1 MRDVFITFG
10 RAFVS
15 TLKTLF
21 KEQAERW
28 SGSIETQQRL
38 MKMVFQLLEKEQPGI
53 AEALAR
59 LVASGRFNTVRDLL
73 SEGLN
78 DIHARKM
85 DFMVLSQYNL
95 MGPPAG
101 ERIRAVMANPDL
113 QYDEAAFQKCQA
125 EDELYNVTN
134 VLMSAFGADFPTSG
148 TFNADKYIA
157 SITTGRAVIAK
168 YAGGLTQETVPLLA
182 KLVGVLDWRG
192 KKAAASEEIVKNYVE
207 DMKAW
212 RDVVPGS
219 PDANGL
225 EKVFQRRM
233 NAYLKDVLAG
243 NAHASFNTTNHPGLL
258 QTFLDDLP
266 RCTYIFNGK
275 KVLGTTLQAKIAPYM
290 ESIQDPVKR
299 KVVSV
304 MINQQL
310 FGDFTASISNRI
322 PFAGWKAG
330 MPEEPVDTIPE
341 VGKFASR
348 DVMKT
353 GLPLF
358 DTGPMEYAIDVS
370 PDESAVTVHAKSVFP
385 VHADVTLPTTMI
397 GTCTVSQEFVIDF
410 TGAEPMIR
418 DFKIGQAL
426 E

>member
-1 MRDVFITFG
+1 MPRRSPRCSTGLRKAGPAARAAHRLAALRDPGWTDPDVAKG
-10 RAFVS
+10 LAGDK

-28 SGSIETQQRL
+28 SDSIETQQRL

-59 LVASGRFNTVRDLL
+59 LVASGRFNTVLDLL

-101 ERIRAVMANPDL
+101 ERIRSVMANPDL

-157 SITTGRAVIAK
+157 FITTGRAVIAK

-192 KKAAASEEIVKNYVE
+192 KKAAATDMSYHIFLPIV
-207 DMKAW
+207 
-212 RDVVPGS
+212 
-219 PDANGL
+219 
-225 EKVFQRRM
+225 
-233 NAYLKDVLAG
+233 
-243 NAHASFNTTNHPGLL
+243 
-258 QTFLDDLP
+258 
-266 RCTYIFNGK
+266 
-275 KVLGTTLQAKIAPYM
+275 
-290 ESIQDPVKR
+290 
-299 KVVSV
+299 
-304 MINQQL
+304 
-310 FGDFTASISNRI
+310 
-322 PFAGWKAG
+322 
-330 MPEEPVDTIPE
+330 
-341 VGKFASR
+341 
-348 DVMKT
+348 
-353 GLPLF
+353 
-358 DTGPMEYAIDVS
+358 
-370 PDESAVTVHAKSVFP
+370 
-385 VHADVTLPTTMI
+385 
-397 GTCTVSQEFVIDF
+397 
-410 TGAEPMIR
+410 
-418 DFKIGQAL
+418 
-426 E
+426 